1 MYIARKDSW
10 YLERIIWLVAGAFT
24 IASAA
29 LAAAISP
36 WWLIFTGL
44 VGLNLIILSA
54 TGFCPMANVL
64 SWLGAKPAMVESTPG
79 KRKI

>member
-1 MYIARKDSW
+1 MYRARTDSW

-24 IASAA
+24 LASAA
-29 LAAAISP
+29 LGAAASP

-44 VGLNLIILSA
+44 VGLNLMIFSI

-64 SWLGAKPAMVESTPG
+64 SWLGAKPAMVKTTKKE
-79 KRKI
+79 R